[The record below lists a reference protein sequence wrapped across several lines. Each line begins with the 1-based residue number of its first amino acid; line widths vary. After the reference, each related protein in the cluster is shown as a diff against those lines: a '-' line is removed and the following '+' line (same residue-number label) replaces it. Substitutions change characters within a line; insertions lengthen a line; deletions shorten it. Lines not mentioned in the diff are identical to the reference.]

1 MNKLNP
7 VRDFVLVEP
16 LQHSTATV
24 RGLIIPE
31 AHREQQLS
39 IDCIVLAKGPKATD
53 LVKIGDRVLIER
65 FKGTEVRQG
74 RKVFKLIPSTEVLA
88 IIE

>member
-1 MNKLNP
+1 MNKIKPTRSSL
-7 VRDFVLVEP
+7 LGEP
-16 LQHSTATV
+16 IRHSTETV
-24 RGLIIPE
+24 RGLHIPE

-39 IDCIVLAKGPKATD
+39 IDCIVLEKGPKAIAD
-53 LVKIGDRVLIER
+53 VRCGDRVLIER

-74 RKVFKLIPSTEVLA
+74 KRVFIIIPSNEVLA